1 MFLHDRGFALE
12 NSVRLVICTR
22 LGPSANLSLVDLVW
36 EWRDFGHLIV
46 VRERTSFSSVHLW
59 WAALSPINNLLLMLL
74 QVTNS
79 QWVTHRKVPL
89 SAGGDSF
96 IKSTLVREGKRWG
109 ESGVKKQNSLYKY
122 TNYQNL
128 KLKKMFSTFIS
139 NKNKQTIDQNKKAK
153 LT

>member
-128 KLKKMFSTFIS
+128 KLKKCSVLLYPI
-139 NKNKQTIDQNKKAK
+139 KINKQLIKTKKQS
-153 LT
+153 